1 MIDEQRKKVFL
12 QKKNE
17 MLKNF
22 EVTGDEKNKFVK
34 LETASQAMKNS
45 LDVIGDPDPK
55 HKVPEGRLTEF
66 GK

>member
-1 MIDEQRKKVFL
+1 
-12 QKKNE
+12 